1 MPVFGGIALLAG
13 HFLDDI
19 APCIDSNRVMGMVQ
33 ACKVFRCVFHLL
45 SVAYS
50 NAGGGI
56 AVRIEPGRRG

>member
-13 HFLDDI
+13 RFLDDI
-19 APCIDSNRVMGMVQ
+19 AACIDSNRVMGMEQ
-33 ACKVFRCVFHLL
+33 ARKVFRWTFHRL